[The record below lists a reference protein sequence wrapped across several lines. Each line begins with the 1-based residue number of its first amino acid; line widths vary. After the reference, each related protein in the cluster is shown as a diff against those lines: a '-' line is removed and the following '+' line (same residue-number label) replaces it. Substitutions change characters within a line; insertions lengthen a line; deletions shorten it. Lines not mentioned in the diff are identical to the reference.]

1 MPRRPHGRTARP
13 RLYRAER
20 AADFLL
26 AASAGSAGWE
36 KTLNDPNEDLEQQ
49 PPQLRAPYQKP
60 AVLWEEM
67 LEVRKTLAVACAK
80 VSGQSA
86 ICNQFPTS

>member
-1 MPRRPHGRTARP
+1 MT
-13 RLYRAER
+13 LDE
-20 AADFLL
+20 
-26 AASAGSAGWE
+26 E
-36 KTLNDPNEDLEQQ
+36 KEVLETQQ
-49 PPQLRAPYQKP
+49 PKARRPYQKP
-60 AVLWEEM
+60 GVLWEEM